1 MESAWIKWTVGAER
15 RRMILKFKM
24 ARIGHKAFSDS
35 LGIINVENFPVWTV
49 FEWGIFWASN
59 ATDDYK
65 LLCCKVLDNEWLLIC
80 WQLWILLPWVG
91 QNRPMKRRQ
100 WIAWSL
106 KKRLLW
112 EIKFVDWILCV
123 DCLAPSAYKTF
134 DCFGYKK
141 RQDVMQFIKIEEK
154 AIFFCKLYYWLVWRC
169 ATVIPELIVSI
180 RWPNILDLAWELS
193 GPGI

>member
-1 MESAWIKWTVGAER
+1 MW
-15 RRMILKFKM
+15 
-24 ARIGHKAFSDS
+24 RIFLFGLS
-35 LGIINVENFPVWTV
+35 LSKVYFEPQMRLMTINCYV
-49 FEWGIFWASN
+49 ASFRQWVV
-59 ATDDYK
+59 TD
-65 LLCCKVLDNEWLLIC
+65 C

-180 RWPNILDLAWELS
+180 RWPNIPDLAGELS